1 MRARR
6 RLRAVR
12 VGAKAW
18 RVDILVE
25 LVCEQSGL
33 VVALGNE
40 KGGQGVYLLRYVAVT
55 WDGLNLMRA

>member
-1 MRARR
+1 M
-6 RLRAVR
+6 R

-55 WDGLNLMRA
+55 WDGLNLMRT